1 MKFTVSILVLSSLLL
16 TACHRRQQQTDA
28 PAAANRNDG
37 AATAIANPPCVNLN
51 RATAEELMKLPG
63 IGEVMS
69 RRIIDY
75 REQHGP
81 FRRPA
86 EIIVIEGFSEKKYRA
101 IADLICVDPVRNDE

>member
-1 MKFTVSILVLSSLLL
+1 MLAALLL
-16 TACHRRQQQTDA
+16 AACHRSKEWTDA
-28 PAAANRNDG
+28 SAAANRND
-37 AATAIANPPCVNLN
+37 AAVNATSNQPCVNLN
-51 RATAEELMKLPG
+51 RASAEELIKLPG

-86 EIIVIEGFSEKKYRA
+86 EIIIVEGFSEKKYRA
-101 IADLICVDPVRNDE
+101 IADLICVE